1 MQHLFWFLC
10 LRQSNTINNYLG
22 IINGYFSFT
31 LNIIYRYLKLISIWN
46 REPSYSSI
54 KFVLLSWLD
63 SCRWISAS
71 NVQADRPS
79 SCYLGVKSASL
90 VAIYQLPEELATLPR
105 SNGSDSMNS
114 WRISLAFLLSL
125 FLSLRCNHTC
135 GIYWECGTSKWT
147 WGMMHRRA
155 VATFN

>member
-1 MQHLFWFLC
+1 MLLIISFRFLRKI
-10 LRQSNTINNYLG
+10 LNKNLYYSNTKYR
-22 IINGYFSFT
+22 FT
-31 LNIIYRYLKLISIWN
+31 FTHVSLDFF
-46 REPSYSSI
+46 PSYSSI

-125 FLSLRCNHTC
+125 FLSTRCNPTC
-135 GIYWECGTSKWT
+135 GTYWECGTSKWT